1 MHGEGATCSPDKKK
15 WWPTLKKLVDM
26 LLFYMLAVRTSRI
39 TIFVLHNNSTSS
51 WYGGGG
57 GGYHMQCNFL
67 KYKMSSGATG

>member
-15 WWPTLKKLVDM
+15 LWPNLKKLVDM

-39 TIFVLHNNSTSS
+39 MIFVLHNNSTSS

-57 GGYHMQCNFL
+57 GGYQMQSKFF
-67 KYKMSSGATG
+67 K